1 MEPGISLQALATR
14 ATSAA
19 RQTLCVVCRA
29 RPAVNPN
36 AEHPACGSCKSSIS
50 RLTRLDEE
58 RMREAEKRAV
68 TRIRRV
74 IAAQV
79 GVGGLVEKTQRLMSE
94 SEDKS

>member
-1 MEPGISLQALATR
+1 MEPGIFLRTLATR
-14 ATSAA
+14 AIRPA
-19 RQTLCVVCRA
+19 RQTLCVVCKDRA
-29 RPAVNPN
+29 ALNPN

-50 RLTRLDEE
+50 RLTQLDEE
-58 RMREAEKRAV
+58 RMRKAEKRAV

-79 GVGGLVEKTQRLMSE
+79 GVGGLVEKTQRFMSE